1 MKAHRA
7 APLLRV
13 ALGVAVFASLLAAVA
28 AQERNRVTSQPVAF
42 SAKQAGK
49 ETKLKL
55 YFEGGRVSRVTATE
69 GKATRNFVPVGPG
82 GKLAQPCAAEER
94 TCETITLEDGR
105 AVRFCTCKA
114 AAVAMLLPAV
124 QKVREAGG
132 RGGTGGGGGSA
143 DCTEAKPCCY
153 EDHKLQMSVCYP

>member
-7 APLLRV
+7 ARLLRL
-13 ALGVAVFASLLAAVA
+13 ALGAAVFASLVAAVA
-28 AQERNRVTSQPVAF
+28 AQERNRAAGQPVAF
-42 SAKQAGK
+42 SAKRAGK

-82 GKLAQPCAAEER
+82 GKLAQPSAAEER

-105 AVRFCTCKA
+105 AVRLCTCKA
-114 AAVAMLLPAV
+114 AAVALLLPAV
-124 QKVREAGG
+124 QKVREAAGG
-132 RGGTGGGGGSA
+132 GGGGGGSA